1 MVVVA
6 FAHLPLVVVRV
17 HRITAWLYGS
27 LTAECKVCNLLERFF
42 SVLSENVVLDF
53 DLGSATV
60 EVLRKDDTVIAV
72 LCLCGGDRGRCSCGG
87 CFAKNYINC
96 VSLRS
101 PGCRRE
107 VSLILDIL
115 I

>member
-17 HRITAWLYGS
+17 RRITAWLYGS

-60 EVLRKDDTVIAV
+60 EVLRKDDVV
-72 LCLCGGDRGRCSCGG
+72 LSVLFLGSADSER
-87 CFAKNYINC
+87 
-96 VSLRS
+96 
-101 PGCRRE
+101 
-107 VSLILDIL
+107 
-115 I
+115 